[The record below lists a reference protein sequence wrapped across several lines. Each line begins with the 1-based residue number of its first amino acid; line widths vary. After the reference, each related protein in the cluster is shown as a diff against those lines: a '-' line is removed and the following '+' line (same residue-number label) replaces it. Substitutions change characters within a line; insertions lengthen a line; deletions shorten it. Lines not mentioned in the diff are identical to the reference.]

1 MSEADA
7 DGSAATS
14 NPVSDTGAGAGG
26 DDIEAAGFRGEDVK
40 LAPNNAFRLKNP
52 NLPMM
57 KLGPGQAHARLVERW
72 SSQSVTA
79 TLMATINISLAFG
92 SELLNIDDGFAARW
106 LKPVFV
112 TLSMGAFFANIVGN
126 GTIVQLTADLGRIE
140 DARMAECI
148 QRYGDIFVKLD
159 TSLLGAGTMM
169 TIGQILFAIGAVEP
183 WALPGT
189 VFFFFWFMAK
199 RFKVVIPGEFIYVR
213 SSLSSPA
220 RVLTLATDT
229 ELCRCQQPNEFAPA
243 EASDS

>member
-26 DDIEAAGFRGEDVK
+26 DDIEAARFREDGK

-57 KLGPGQAHARLVERW
+57 KLEPEQAHARLVERW

-169 TIGQILFAIGAVEP
+169 TIAQILFAIGAVEP

-199 RFKVVIPGEFIYVR
+199 RFKVAIPGEFIYVR
-213 SSLSSPA
+213 STACL
-220 RVLTLATDT
+220 RLVLRLLLTLRSAAAN
-229 ELCRCQQPNEFAPA
+229 QQPNEFAPA